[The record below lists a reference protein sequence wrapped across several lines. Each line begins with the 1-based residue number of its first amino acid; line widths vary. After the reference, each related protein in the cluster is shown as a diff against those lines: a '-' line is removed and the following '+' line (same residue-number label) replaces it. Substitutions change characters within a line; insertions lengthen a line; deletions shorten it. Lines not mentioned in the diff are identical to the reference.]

1 MTALSDDR
9 ILHWLERGLL
19 VILLLYLGAHTLPR
33 AWGKLN
39 TDFPNYYLSAKLAH
53 EGYDTSR
60 MYEWAWL
67 QREKDHRAL
76 DVRVIGMLPITP
88 ISTLTM
94 WPLTRFSPLTA
105 KRLWVLLNLGLLVP
119 LCWLLRSLTG
129 LSYQRIALVFTLS
142 FPLHRNLLYGQFY
155 LLLLLLIVAACWAY
169 LHKKDTLAGSLIA
182 VAAACKVFPIF
193 FFVFFVQRKAWRA
206 LTAGALTG
214 LATLATSVS
223 IFGWN
228 VHRTYLQEI
237 LPWTLHGEGLPPYAT
252 ASGSIS
258 SVLHYLLLDEPQ
270 WNPHPWHHSPFWY
283 AILQPTLQIA
293 LLAPAILLMRGK
305 GRAPHRTQ
313 LEWSALLVASLA
325 ISTIPASYNF
335 VLLVFPV
342 CVLTAILLERKRY
355 RWLLVLSIVYLGIG
369 LPLPGPG
376 SVIGPAVLLYIPR
389 LPLML
394 ALLLGT
400 YMLLRSERLV
410 PSSSRSSWTQYVW
423 VAAMTAA
430 VMFSVHYTLER
441 ERAVRQEYAYRLPL
455 QTQVLLAASPELASK
470 GIRYLAFTSAGYHLE
485 GTADAIGS
493 DPTMS
498 DELSFATSAK
508 GLWAEEAL
516 NPESRIIE
524 RGDSSHVIVENA
536 REPMLSA
543 DQASLAFVRDYHGR
557 GTLFVRRNFQ
567 SQTASDVVLT
577 PPSLNLYEASFL
589 SEHEYVFSAVK
600 GHHPPGIYLS
610 DALHSN
616 TPLDLGEA
624 RYPALSPDGRW
635 MAYSHFDRGAWNL
648 WIRNQQTGETR
659 RIADVPCNQIEP
671 SWETDSKTLLYS
683 TDCGRSL
690 WFTAVARRRVVP

>member
-1 MTALSDDR
+1 VTALPDDR

-19 VILLLYLGAHTLPR
+19 FILLLYLGVHTLPR

-39 TDFPNYYLSAKLAH
+39 TDFPNYYMSARLAH

-60 MYEWAWL
+60 MYEWVWL

-88 ISTLTM
+88 ISTLPM

-105 KRLWVLLNLGLLVP
+105 KRLWLLLNLGLLVP

-129 LSYQRIALVFTLS
+129 LSYQRIALVFALS

-169 LHKKDTLAGSLIA
+169 LREKDALAGALIA
-182 VAAACKVFPIF
+182 VAAACKLFPVF

-206 LTAGALTG
+206 VTAGALTG
-214 LATLATSVS
+214 IAAIAASVS

-258 SVLHYLLLDEPQ
+258 SVLHFLFLDEPQ
-270 WNPHPWHHSPFWY
+270 WNPHPWHNSPFLY
-283 AILQPTLQIA
+283 ALLQPTLQMV
-293 LLAPAILLMRGK
+293 LLAPAILLLRWK
-305 GRAPHRTQ
+305 DRASRPTQ
-313 LEWSALLVASLA
+313 LEWSALLMASLA

-342 CVLTAILLERKRY
+342 CVLTAMLLERKRY
-355 RWLLVLSIVYLGIG
+355 GWLIVLAFVYVGIG
-369 LPLPGPG
+369 IPLPGPSG
-376 SVIGPAVLLYIPR
+376 VNGPAVLLYIPR

-400 YMLLRSERLV
+400 YALILFERPV
-410 PSSSRSSWTQYVW
+410 PSSSWSWMKYSLI
-423 VAAMTAA
+423 AAMTAA
-430 VMFSVHYTLER
+430 VIFNVHSTLKR
-441 ERAVRQEYAYRLPL
+441 ERAIRQEYAYRLPL
-455 QTQVLLAASPELASK
+455 KTQAFLAASPEFFSE
-470 GIRYLAFTSAGYHLE
+470 GVRYLAFTATGYHLE
-485 GTADAIGS
+485 GTANAIES
-493 DPTMS
+493 NTSTP
-498 DELSFATSAK
+498 DELSFAADAK
-508 GLWAEEAL
+508 DLWTEEVL
-516 NPESRIIE
+516 NRESRIIE
-524 RGDSSHVIVENA
+524 RIGSLQVIVENA
-536 REPMLSA
+536 REPMLSV
-543 DQASLAFVRDYHGR
+543 DRESLAFVRDDRGQGR
-557 GTLFVRRNFQ
+557 LLIRRNVR

-577 PPSLNLYEASFL
+577 PSFLNLYEASFL
-589 SEHEYVFSAVK
+589 SEHEYAFSAVE
-600 GHHPPGIYLS
+600 GHHAPGIYLS
-610 DALHSN
+610 DASHSN
-616 TPLDLGEA
+616 TPLNLGES

-635 MAYSHFDRGAWNL
+635 MAYSRFDSGAWNL
-648 WIRNQQTGETR
+648 WIRNQQSGETR
-659 RIADVPCNQIEP
+659 RIAKVPCNQIEP
-671 SWETDSKTLLYS
+671 SWENDSKTLLYG

-690 WFTAVARRRVVP
+690 WFTAVARRRVIP

>member
-1 MTALSDDR
+1 VTALSHNR
-9 ILHWLERGLL
+9 ILRWLEGGLL
-19 VILLLYLGAHTLPR
+19 FILLLYLGAHTLPR

-39 TDFPNYYLSAKLAH
+39 TDFPNYYMSARLAH

-60 MYEWAWL
+60 MYEWVWL
-67 QREKDHRAL
+67 QREKDHRSL

-88 ISTLTM
+88 ISTLVM

-105 KRLWVLLNLGLLVP
+105 KRLWLLLNLGLLVP

-129 LSYQRIALVFTLS
+129 LSYQRIALIIALS

-155 LLLLLLIVAACWAY
+155 LVLLLLIVAACWAY
-169 LHKKDTLAGSLIA
+169 LHKKDTLAGALIA
-182 VAAACKVFPIF
+182 VAAACKIFPIF
-193 FFVFFVQRKAWRA
+193 FFIFFVQRRAWRA
-206 LTAGALTG
+206 LTAGVLTG
-214 LATLATSVS
+214 VATLAASFS

-228 VHRTYLQEI
+228 IHRTYLQEI

-258 SVLHYLLLDEPQ
+258 SVLHYLLLNEPQ
-270 WNPHPWHHSPFWY
+270 WNPHPWHYSPFWY
-283 AILQPTLQIA
+283 AILQPTLQMV
-293 LLAPAILLMRGK
+293 LLAPAILLMRGN
-305 GRAPHRTQ
+305 GRDAHRTQ
-313 LEWSALLVASLA
+313 LEWSALLLASLA

-342 CVLTAILLERKRY
+342 CVLTAILLKRKRY
-355 RWLLVLSIVYLGIG
+355 RWLLALAIVYLGIG

-400 YMLLRSERLV
+400 CMLLRSERWA
-410 PSSSRSSWTQYVW
+410 PSSSWTWTQYSW

-430 VMFSVHYTLER
+430 VMFNIHSTLER

-455 QTQVLLAASPELASK
+455 KTQAFLAASPEFSSEGA
-470 GIRYLAFTSAGYHLE
+470 RYLAFTATGYHLE
-485 GTADAIGS
+485 STAGAIGS
-493 DPTMS
+493 DLTLG
-498 DELSFATSAK
+498 DDLSFTAGAK
-508 GLWAEEAL
+508 GLWIEEAL
-516 NPESRIIE
+516 DRESRIIE
-524 RGDSSHVIVENA
+524 EGGSSQVIVENA

-543 DQASLAFVRDYHGR
+543 DQASLAFVRDYRGHGS
-557 GTLFVRRNFQ
+557 LLVRRNFE
-567 SQTASDVVLT
+567 SQMASDVVLT

-589 SEHEYVFSAVK
+589 SEHVYAFSAVE

-616 TPLDLGEA
+616 TPLSLGES

-671 SWETDSKTLLYS
+671 SWETDSKTLLYG

-690 WFTAVARRRVVP
+690 WFTAIARRRVVP

>member
-1 MTALSDDR
+1 MAALPDDR
-9 ILHWLERGLL
+9 ILLWLERGLL
-19 VILLLYLGAHTLPR
+19 LILLLYLGAHTLPR

-39 TDFPNYYLSAKLAH
+39 TDFPNYYMSARLAH

-60 MYEWAWL
+60 MYEWVWL

-88 ISTLTM
+88 ISTLPM
-94 WPLTRFSPLTA
+94 WPLTQFPPLTA
-105 KRLWVLLNLGLLVP
+105 KRLWLLLNLGLLVP

-169 LHKKDTLAGSLIA
+169 LHNKDTLAGALIA
-182 VAAACKVFPIF
+182 VAAACKLFPIL

-206 LTAGALTG
+206 LAAAALTG
-214 LATLATSVS
+214 VATIAASVL

-270 WNPHPWHHSPFWY
+270 WNPRPWHNSPLWY
-283 AILQPTLQIA
+283 SFLQPTLQMV
-293 LLAPAILLMRGK
+293 LLAPAILLIRGK
-305 GRAPHRTQ
+305 DRAPHRMQ

-355 RWLLVLSIVYLGIG
+355 IWLLALASVYLGIG

-394 ALLLGT
+394 ALLLGI
-400 YMLLRSERLV
+400 YMLLCSERLV
-410 PSSSRSSWTQYVW
+410 PSSSRSWTQYMW
-423 VAAMTAA
+423 VAAMTAT
-430 VMFSVHYTLER
+430 VIFSVHYTLER

-455 QTQVLLAASPELASK
+455 QTQALLAASPEFTRK
-470 GIRYLAFTSAGYHLE
+470 KVKYLAFTSTGYHLE

-493 DPTMS
+493 DLTLG
-498 DELSFATSAK
+498 DDLSFAAGAK
-508 GLWAEEAL
+508 GLWIEEAL
-516 NPESRIIE
+516 NRESRIIE
-524 RGDSSHVIVENA
+524 RGGSSQVIVENA
-536 REPMLSA
+536 REPMLST
-543 DQASLAFVRDYHGR
+543 DQASLAFVRDYRGHGS
-557 GTLFVRRNFQ
+557 LFVRRNFQ
-567 SQTASDVVLT
+567 TQMASDVVLT
-577 PPSLNLYEASFL
+577 LPTLNVYEASFL
-589 SEHEYVFSAVK
+589 SERVYAFSAVEE
-600 GHHPPGIYLS
+600 HHPPGIYLN

-616 TPLDLGEA
+616 APLSLGES

-635 MAYSHFDRGAWNL
+635 MAYSRFDRGAWNL

-671 SWETDSKTLLYS
+671 SWETDSKTLLYG

>member
-1 MTALSDDR
+1 VTALSHNR
-9 ILHWLERGLL
+9 SLRWLEGGLL
-19 VILLLYLGAHTLPR
+19 FILLLYLGAHTLPR

-39 TDFPNYYLSAKLAH
+39 TDFPNYYMSARLAH

-60 MYEWAWL
+60 IYEWVWL

-76 DVRVIGMLPITP
+76 DIPVIGMLPITP
-88 ISTLTM
+88 ISTLPM

-105 KRLWVLLNLGLLVP
+105 KRLWLLLNLGLLVP

-129 LSYQRIALVFTLS
+129 LSYLRIALIFALS

-155 LLLLLLIVAACWAY
+155 LVLLLLIVAACWAF
-169 LHKKDTLAGSLIA
+169 LHKKDTLAGVLIA

-193 FFVFFVQRKAWRA
+193 FFVFFAQRKAWRA
-206 LTAGALTG
+206 LTASVLTG
-214 LATLATSVS
+214 VATLAASIS

-228 VHRTYLQEI
+228 VHRTYLQEV
-237 LPWTLHGEGLPPYAT
+237 LPWTLHGEGLPPYVT

-270 WNPHPWHHSPFWY
+270 WNPHPWHYSPFWY
-283 AILQPTLQIA
+283 AILQPTLQMV

-305 GRAPHRTQ
+305 GRVPHRTQ
-313 LEWSALLVASLA
+313 LEWSALLLASLA

-342 CVLTAILLERKRY
+342 CVLTAILLKRKWY
-355 RWLLVLSIVYLGIG
+355 RWLLALAIVYLGIG

-376 SVIGPAVLLYIPR
+376 SVSGPAVLLYIPR

-400 YMLLRSERLV
+400 YMLLRSERRV
-410 PSSSRSSWTQYVW
+410 PSSSWSWPQYSLIT
-423 VAAMTAA
+423 AMIAA
-430 VMFSVHYTLER
+430 VMFNIHSTLER

-455 QTQVLLAASPELASK
+455 QTQALLSASPESTTNK
-470 GIRYLAFTSAGYHLE
+470 VRYLAFTSTGYHLE
-485 GTADAIGS
+485 DAADAIGS
-493 DPTMS
+493 DLTLG
-498 DELSFATSAK
+498 DYLSFTAGAK
-508 GLWAEEAL
+508 GLLIEEAL
-516 NPESRIIE
+516 NRESRIIE
-524 RGDSSHVIVENA
+524 VGGSSQVIVENA

-543 DQASLAFVRDYHGR
+543 DQASLAFVRDYRGHGS
-557 GTLFVRRNFQ
+557 LLVRRNFQ
-567 SQTASDVVLT
+567 SQMTSDVVLT

-589 SEHEYVFSAVK
+589 SEHEYAFSAVE
-600 GHHPPGIYLS
+600 GNHPPGIYLS
-610 DALHSN
+610 DASHRN
-616 TPLDLGEA
+616 TPLSLGES

-671 SWETDSKTLLYS
+671 SWETDSKTLLYG

-690 WFTAVARRRVVP
+690 WFTAIARRRVVP

>member
-1 MTALSDDR
+1 
-9 ILHWLERGLL
+9 
-19 VILLLYLGAHTLPR
+19 
-33 AWGKLN
+33 
-39 TDFPNYYLSAKLAH
+39 
-53 EGYDTSR
+53 
-60 MYEWAWL
+60 MYEWVWL

-88 ISTLTM
+88 ISTLPM

-105 KRLWVLLNLGLLVP
+105 KRLWLLLNLGLLVP

-129 LSYQRIALVFTLS
+129 LSYQRIALIFALS

-169 LHKKDTLAGSLIA
+169 LHKKDTLAGALIA
-182 VAAACKVFPIF
+182 AAAACKIFPIF

-206 LTAGALTG
+206 LVAAALTG
-214 LATLATSVS
+214 VATTVASVL

-237 LPWTLHGEGLPPYAT
+237 LPWALHGEGLPPYAT

-258 SVLHYLLLDEPQ
+258 SVLHYLFLDEPQ
-270 WNPHPWHHSPFWY
+270 WNPHPWHNSPFWY
-283 AILQPTLQIA
+283 AILQPTLQMV

-313 LEWSALLVASLA
+313 LEWSALLLASLA

-355 RWLLVLSIVYLGIG
+355 RWLLALAIVYFGIG
-369 LPLPGPG
+369 LPLPSSG

-410 PSSSRSSWTQYVW
+410 PSSSRSSRTQYAW

-441 ERAVRQEYAYRLPL
+441 ERTVRQEYAYRLPL
-455 QTQVLLAASPELASK
+455 QTQVLLAASPESASK
-470 GIRYLAFTSAGYHLE
+470 GVKYLAFTSAGYHLE
-485 GTADAIGS
+485 GTTDAIRS

-498 DELSFATSAK
+498 DELSFAISAK
-508 GLWAEEAL
+508 GLWAETAL
-516 NPESRIIE
+516 NPESRIVE
-524 RGDSSHVIVENA
+524 RGDSSYVIVENA

-543 DQASLAFVRDYHGR
+543 DQASLAFVRDYRGR
-557 GTLFVRRNFQ
+557 GSLFVRRNFQ

-589 SEHEYVFSAVK
+589 SEDVYAFSAVE

-610 DALHSN
+610 DALHRN
-616 TPLDLGEA
+616 TPLSLGES

-635 MAYSHFDRGAWNL
+635 MAYSRFDRGAWNL

-659 RIADVPCNQIEP
+659 RIADIPCNQIEP
-671 SWETDSKTLLYS
+671 SWETDSKTLLYG